1 MQVSEVRQAVTDI
14 NQLGSE
20 QTQAA
25 GPQYNI

>member
-20 QTQAA
+20 QTQA